1 MTTAGGTGMAG
12 CAEAASGAG
21 EAQVV
26 GAVAA
31 PVVALAAAG
40 SGSARPGREVGS
52 SCGGGQGRE
61 GQVSEAGG
69 EEGDTVCL
77 DRRELQDLLR
87 RVRGLERLIGRV
99 LGGVA
104 NERGALG

>member
-1 MTTAGGTGMAG
+1 MN
-12 CAEAASGAG
+12 GA
-21 EAQVV
+21 
-26 GAVAA
+26 
-31 PVVALAAAG
+31 
-40 SGSARPGREVGS
+40 RCRE
-52 SCGGGQGRE
+52 GQGRAGRTSEE
-61 GQVSEAGG
+61 GGG
-69 EEGDTVCL
+69 EGDTICL